1 MRFKITNKTL
11 ASEFP
16 YLEELSQDDKIK
28 ILKCSKFD
36 FGAIT
41 VSEFFD
47 IIGGALPKCI
57 MDKMTDKMTVVD
69 YVTFTFGLERF
80 LEFYTKELE
89 KLIIKPTAEEER
101 AARGVVQPTFQENI
115 LFFLRNYFNCRT
127 FAEAETLT
135 LTDYLLSAKDNYIRM
150 KIERNLSDVF
160 KNKSKIKK

>member
-1 MRFKITNKTL
+1 MKFKITNKTL

-16 YLEELSQDDKIK
+16 YLEELSTEDKIK

-69 YVTFTFGLERF
+69 YITFTFGLERF

-89 KLIIKPTAEEER
+89 KLIIKAHSRREGGTWSGSAHVS
-101 AARGVVQPTFQENI
+101 GKYI
-115 LFFLRNYFNCRT
+115 IFLT
-127 FAEAETLT
+127 K
-135 LTDYLLSAKDNYIRM
+135 LL
-150 KIERNLSDVF
+150 
-160 KNKSKIKK
+160 